1 MIEEEYIRKPGGVNM
16 TSEEIAL
23 EERRQV
29 FFYFVCSFF
38 LFYSRD
44 VHVKKVFFI
53 IL

>member
-1 MIEEEYIRKPGGVNM
+1 M

-23 EERRQV
+23 EEQRQV

-38 LFYSRD
+38 LFYSN
-44 VHVKKVFFI
+44 HVKKVFFI